1 MQREALIGIGVCDI
15 AGQLRGKMV
24 PAPHR
29 PARIAN
35 GIAWSPV
42 CAMVTCFGHVADP
55 DFGKGEDVMLMPDPA
70 TEVEVD
76 FGDGQPRMHML
87 LADIVRLDGTAWAC
101 CPRDFLRRGLVALE
115 QEFGVGVHI
124 GFEHD
129 FFHLDVAD
137 VSGGA
142 FGFAALRAQGSF
154 GEHLAA
160 ALTAAGVGP
169 ETFHAGYARQG
180 YTVGFAP
187 GPALRAADRAVLLRE
202 VTRTVAGHMGG
213 RVSFA
218 PMLDP
223 TGAGGGVRIHAS
235 LLDAHG
241 RHATYDPGGPLELT
255 PRMRQFIAGWQRHA
269 AAVCALTAPS
279 AASYLRLRPG
289 GLAPVRADVARQE
302 HAAAIRLYPVPTLP
316 ESNPAASANVEFR
329 AADGAASPYLAL
341 GALVWAGLEGL
352 RAGAE
357 PQATGPD
364 LPSGLDAALD
374 ALEADAAA
382 KTWLGPELLGAYLL
396 HKRAEL
402 HDVAGLDQ
410 AAMCARYVEVY

>member
-35 GIAWSPV
+35 GIGWSPV
-42 CAMVTCFGHVADP
+42 CAMVTCFGQVADRG
-55 DFGKGEDVMLMPDPA
+55 FGKGNDVMLMPDPA

-87 LADIVRLDGTAWAC
+87 LADIVQLDGTAWAC
-101 CPRDFLRRGLVALE
+101 CPRDFLRRALASLE
-115 QEFGVGVHI
+115 QEFGLGVHV

-129 FFHLDVAD
+129 FFHLGVAETP
-137 VSGGA
+137 GGA

-154 GEHLAA
+154 GEHLVA
-160 ALTAAGVGP
+160 ALNAAGVGP

-202 VTRTVAGHMGG
+202 LTRTVAGHIGG

-218 PMLDP
+218 PMLNP
-223 TGAGGGVRIHAS
+223 AGAGGGVRIHVS

-241 RHATYDPGGPLELT
+241 RHATYDPGEPLELT
-255 PRMRQFIAGWQRHA
+255 PRTRHFIAGWQRHA
-269 AAVCALTAPS
+269 AALCALTAPS
-279 AASYLRLRPG
+279 ATSYLRLRPG
-289 GLAPVRADVARQE
+289 GFAPVRADVARQE
-302 HAAAIRLYPVPTLP
+302 HEAAIRLYPVPTLP
-316 ESNPAASANVEFR
+316 ESNPAASANVEFG

-357 PQATGPD
+357 PEAAGPD
-364 LPSGLDAALD
+364 LPRGLAAALD

-382 KTWLGPELLGAYLL
+382 KSWLGAEFHGAYLA

-402 HDVAGLDQ
+402 RDVAGLEE
-410 AAMCARYVEVY
+410 AAMCARYAEVY